1 MFFYQ
6 NSCRNNYMILPRRLK
21 MKFSSA
27 KLRIWLRAFH
37 LLGMI
42 PLGLVIYT
50 GLDYPGILLQV
61 VRFAVFPSFVVTGL
75 IMWQMPRLNKW
86 LHQRR

>member
-1 MFFYQ
+1 
-6 NSCRNNYMILPRRLK
+6 

-27 KLRIWLRAFH
+27 KLRVWLRAFH
-37 LLGMI
+37 LLGMM

-50 GLDYPGILLQV
+50 GAFDDASILLQV
-61 VRFAVFPSFVVTGL
+61 VRFAVFPSFALTGL

-86 LHQRR
+86 LRPRG

>member
-1 MFFYQ
+1 
-6 NSCRNNYMILPRRLK
+6 

-37 LLGMI
+37 LLGMV
-42 PLGLVIYT
+42 PLGLVVYT
-50 GLDYPGILLQV
+50 AIDQPGVLVQI
-61 VRFAVFPSFVVTGL
+61 VRFLVFPSFALTGL

-86 LHQRR
+86 LHQRA

>member
-1 MFFYQ
+1 
-6 NSCRNNYMILPRRLK
+6 
-21 MKFSSA
+21 MKLSSA

-42 PLGLVIYT
+42 PLGLVIYNVL
-50 GLDYPGILLQV
+50 GHSGILLQV
-61 VRFAVFPSFVVTGL
+61 VQFLVFPSFLLTGL

-86 LHQRR
+86 LHSREKSLAHNPAK

>member
-1 MFFYQ
+1 
-6 NSCRNNYMILPRRLK
+6 

-37 LLGMI
+37 LVGMM
-42 PLGLVIYT
+42 PLGLAIYAA
-50 GLDYPGILLQV
+50 GFDDPGILLQM
-61 VRFAVFPSFVVTGL
+61 VRFVVFPSFALTGL

-86 LHQRR
+86 LHQRG

>member
-1 MFFYQ
+1 
-6 NSCRNNYMILPRRLK
+6 

-37 LLGMI
+37 LLGMV
-42 PLGLVIYT
+42 PLGLVVYT
-50 GLDYPGILLQV
+50 AIDQPGVLVQI
-61 VRFAVFPSFVVTGL
+61 VRFLVFPSFAFTGL

-86 LHQRR
+86 LHQRA